1 MEKILIA
8 EISGKRPGDERQ
20 RKTERFHTKYDH
32 VIISNNS
39 EGYNSKWPII
49 DVPEDYRQWYVDNV
63 KTSEN
68 AWYAP
73 MNRSYAIKY
82 AREHGYRYLVQLDDN
97 IKFLEIGYYDE
108 VDGVRK
114 RYRTQSTLEMLDDFV
129 DILVEVLKNTN
140 AGIAGCGMSGVSNRE
155 IKFLVERYV
164 YSFFALDL
172 AICPDIYQGDF
183 EDDIEYRL
191 KMAQMGFPSV
201 QVPVLKYSKTG
212 QSRNKDLTGNRKAYA
227 DAGIKRGE
235 HMLKLYGNL
244 YSCGMRSRGNSITAE
259 DCAGEAFFKHKLTP
273 FKVGVIVYDIEP
285 IKKKMSE
292 LLKKYAKSNPDKV
305 IIKEKR
311 LKHGTS

>member
-39 EGYNSKWPII
+39 EGYITKWPII

-97 IKFLEIGYYDE
+97 IKFLEIGYRKE
-108 VDGVRK
+108 INGIQK
-114 RYRTQSTLEMLDDFV
+114 RYRVQSAYEMMDGFIDML
-129 DILVEVLKNTN
+129 ITVLKNTN
-140 AGIAGCGMSGVSNRE
+140 AGMAGCGMAGVSNPDMA
-155 IKFLVERYV
+155 FLAERYV

-172 AICPDIYQGDF
+172 AVCPDIFQGDF
-183 EDDIEYRL
+183 EDDIEYRMKL
-191 KMAQMGFPSV
+191 AQMGIPSI
-201 QVPVLKYSKTG
+201 QVAPLRYSKTG
-212 QSRNKDLTGNRKAYA
+212 QNRNKDLTGNRKAYA

-244 YSCGMRSRGNSITAE
+244 YSCGLRSRGNSINSKNY
-259 DCAGEAFFKHKLTP
+259 AGEAFFKHNMAK

-311 LKHGTS
+311 LKHGKA